1 MPDRQ
6 MEETPTTLLA
16 RLDERTGTILIKVN
30 DLQSQLTGDYV
41 TKQEFLPVRNV
52 VYGLV
57 GLILMSVVGALLLL
71 VVKGNTP

>member
-1 MPDRQ
+1 MPDGQ